1 MKIPIVLDID
11 INPKEWA
18 DAIGFRVENGF
29 VIGEGGKFSIEDF
42 EENIREYIRITWY
55 LIDPNGLWL
64 KEKFFSDEGEQ
75 EAFLD
80 SLFDNFD
87 NEIDTEY

>member
-29 VIGEGGKFSIEDF
+29 VIGEDGKFSIEDF
-42 EENIREYIRITWY
+42 EENIREYIRETLY
-55 LIDPNGLWL
+55 FRDPDGFWI
-64 KEKFFSDEGEQ
+64 KEQFFSNEYGQ
-75 EAFLD
+75 ELFRE
-80 SLFDNFD
+80 SLFDNFE
-87 NEIDTEY
+87 NALE